1 MAEHL
6 TPLDAT
12 FLELEQSDETAHMHI
27 GGLLVFDPL
36 PDGSVPT
43 FEDGLRHYKQ
53 RIGVLPRYRER
64 LSVPHTGGL
73 SWPTWVPDDN
83 FDIRNHVHR
92 AALPAPGGEQ
102 ELLDWLGDYW
112 SHRLDRK
119 RPLWDAVMLEGLE
132 GGRWAICTKTHHCL
146 VDGVGS
152 LDVGHVLMDT
162 APDADEI
169 PVPHSSRHVPEAG
182 PDGLLTIPSL
192 FVRGAVTGFELA
204 THPRRLRK
212 LFERGAALAELVIK
226 DELIAAPK
234 SSLNRPIG
242 IERRFA
248 VVRAS
253 LEDVK
258 AVKDELG
265 GTVNDVVLATV
276 SGGLR
281 RLLVERGDELPSQG
295 LRAMVPM
302 NIRSAGDKLALGNR
316 ITSLFVHL
324 PVAEADALER
334 YRLAKGN
341 ADGLKGGSQALGG
354 STLIDVAG
362 VAPPAI
368 HTFIAR
374 SLFASRLF
382 NVTVT
387 NVPGPQIPL
396 YAMGARLH
404 EIYPLVPIA
413 AEHAVG
419 IAVISYGG
427 RLTFGVNADRDTVP
441 DVDALVKGME
451 ESFAE
456 LQELA
461 KKQRAAGGGKK
472 SVVAAA

>member
-36 PDGSVPT
+36 PDGSVPA
-43 FEDGLRHYKQ
+43 FEDGLRHYEQ
-53 RIGVLPRYRER
+53 RIRALPRYRER

-73 SWPTWVPDDN
+73 SWPTWVTDDE

-92 AALPAPGGEQ
+92 AALPAPGGER

-162 APDADEI
+162 APDASEI
-169 PVPHSSRHVPEAG
+169 RCRTARATCPRQAPTDCSRSRRCSSAERHRLRA
-182 PDGLLTIPSL
+182 
-192 FVRGAVTGFELA
+192 A
-204 THPRRLRK
+204 THPRRLRR

-281 RLLVERGDELPSQG
+281 RLLVERGDELPPQG

-302 NIRSAGDKLALGNR
+302 NIRSAGESWRSAIGSR
-316 ITSLFVHL
+316 RCSCTCRWPRPTRSSATGW
-324 PVAEADALER
+324 PRAMPTASRA
-334 YRLAKGN
+334 
-341 ADGLKGGSQALGG
+341 GSQALGG

-362 VAPPAI
+362 VAPPVI

-427 RLTFGVNADRDTVP
+427 QLTFGVNADRDTVP

-461 KKQRAAGGGKK
+461 KKHHAAGARGKRAA
-472 SVVAAA
+472 AA